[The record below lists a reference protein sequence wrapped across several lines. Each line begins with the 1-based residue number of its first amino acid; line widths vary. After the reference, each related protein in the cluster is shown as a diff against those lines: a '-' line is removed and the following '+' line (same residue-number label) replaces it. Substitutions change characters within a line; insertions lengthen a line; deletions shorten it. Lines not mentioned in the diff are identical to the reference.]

1 MSAKDG
7 FGLLVSTDWLAAHL
21 NDPGL
26 VVLDASWYL
35 PAMNRD
41 GHAEYLA
48 AHIPGAGFFDI
59 DAISDHSPP
68 LPHMLPGPQAFAEA
82 VGALG
87 VGDGQRVVVYDGAG
101 LFSAPRVWWMLRIF
115 GLAEVAILDGG
126 LAAWK
131 AEGKPT
137 DSGEVRAVT
146 RTFTPRFD
154 ASRLAGLED
163 VRAALAAGTHQVL
176 DARSADRF
184 HGRAPEPRAG
194 LPSGH
199 MPGSLSLPSSDLVAN
214 GRLKAPE
221 ELRARLAAL
230 GVDGARPVITSC
242 GSGVSAAI
250 ITLALERL
258 GLPTGSLYDGSWTE
272 WGGRP
277 DMPVATG

>member
-59 DAISDHSPP
+59 DAISDHSTP